1 MLFAWIFI
9 HVADDMLFLFVWAKT
24 AIAEKDAKT
33 GHKSTSDMADKHRR
47 IPVKASRRPGSAPFP
62 HPGVPTTETRVS
74 KGFKS
79 CF

>member
-1 MLFAWIFI
+1 MLFTWIFI

-47 IPVKASRRPGSAPFP
+47 IPVRASL
-62 HPGVPTTETRVS
+62 ETRVCTS
-74 KGFKS
+74 PAPGCTHYGDPGLKRL
-79 CF
+79 